1 MPTPQPQPSKP
12 RNKTPI
18 PQRPIPR
25 KATLARPEVAAAV
38 AAYLG
43 VTATQGRS
51 VLDGVIAVLRQLLVA
66 GHTIE
71 LRGFGRLRTR
81 WVKPHIG
88 VNPLT
93 RAAVSVPGHNV
104 VVVTPSSVFLTGK
117 RGK

>member
-1 MPTPQPQPSKP
+1 MAGL
-12 RNKTPI
+12 

-71 LRGFGRLRTR
+71 LRGFGTHHVIRRVGAGLDEGDHANTGDRSTRTHRILPKITR
-81 WVKPHIG
+81 W
-88 VNPLT
+88 T
-93 RAAVSVPGHNV
+93 VSYPWVIYG
-104 VVVTPSSVFLTGK
+104 
-117 RGK
+117 RR